1 MHLSEGPLIDGPI
14 MQERSKFRYSIFSS
28 SKIRTQDARVESVKA
43 SSAVQAHLKLKKY
56 DYSLSGKCL
65 LERLA
70 RTFSFHKRRKM
81 ATWLEDPFRKEQS
94 TQQSIFLTDFI
105 PRSQVRMRF
114 SQLPCYVTAAIMT
127 VTESLNNAVSDFC
140 SSSSTWILLRGP
152 LRVPGPLLGLRDK
165 WRSGVEA
172 GACNDDG
179 VVQLLQLMP
188 VSWVLLWP

>member
-1 MHLSEGPLIDGPI
+1 M
-14 MQERSKFRYSIFSS
+14 FYFSS
-28 SKIRTQDARVESVKA
+28 SKIRTQDDRVVSVRA
-43 SSAVQAHLKLKKY
+43 TSVLYAVQAHLKLKQRSVTTATRENA
-56 DYSLSGKCL
+56 SLSVWIEL
-65 LERLA
+65 
-70 RTFSFHKRRKM
+70 FPFHKRRKM

-94 TQQSIFLTDFI
+94 TQQFIFLTDFI

-127 VTESLNNAVSDFC
+127 VAESLNNAVSDFC

-172 GACNDDG
+172 GACSDDG
-179 VVQLLQLMP
+179 IVQLLQLMP